1 MQRFFVAQIARLF
14 SWIKR
19 ERSNSSPQQDS
30 SRAESGEENMPLSV
44 GWLFLVSLL
53 FGILVKLVFSHF
65 ITMGYDDYHA
75 LKAQQTIHLVELQEK
90 TLREGGSLAYVSRH
104 ASGPL
109 CRDSE

>member
-1 MQRFFVAQIARLF
+1 MQRFFVAQIVRLF

-19 ERSNSSPQQDS
+19 ERRSSSPQQDF
-30 SRAESGEENMPLSV
+30 SRTESGEKSVPLSV
-44 GWLFLVSLL
+44 GWLFFVSLL
-53 FGILVKLVFSHF
+53 LGILLKLVFSHF
-65 ITMGYDDYHA
+65 VTIGYDDYHVINA
-75 LKAQQTIHLVELQEK
+75 RQTVNLVELQEK